1 MWSAVIF
8 DTILGGFV
16 LGMISLLSNLYG
28 KSSEYF
34 YRILGFIWAVPL
46 TLFIFVKMAS
56 RHGKNKIQDVCR
68 HVIIGLVLTFLLAL
82 SIIYMV
88 DFNNEIIVIYT
99 FVSAILLTLCYFYFE
114 IYKF

>member
-56 RHGKNKIQDVCR
+56 RHGKTMKRRFATKKGAPPVELHWWRGQQ
-68 HVIIGLVLTFLLAL
+68 H
-82 SIIYMV
+82 
-88 DFNNEIIVIYT
+88 
-99 FVSAILLTLCYFYFE
+99 
-114 IYKF
+114 